1 MATLNLSRTERLLIA
16 ANSDNKGFIKR
27 YSGLIL
33 NVIQKQPTVAKVKNV
48 KCFRISVYE
57 KYISKR
63 LGIPIGARKNKKI
76 EIPNRILKSEVN
88 IIRYLRG
95 LYEAEGSFCVH
106 KATSIYKFLFSNR
119 NKSLIRNVEMLLRR
133 LNFHLHISSH
143 QVQISKKEEVY
154 RD

>member
-106 KATSIYKFLFSNR
+106 KATSTYKFLF
-119 NKSLIRNVEMLLRR
+119 
-133 LNFHLHISSH
+133 F
-143 QVQISKKEEVY
+143 
-154 RD
+154 